1 MFNFPTALGDCA
13 LEWDADGIT
22 RVHMPDSSRS
32 RGSGPPIQPR
42 PPIEPPAHVREAAEL
57 IARLLAGEPVDL
69 GGIRVS
75 HDERVEPFARRV
87 YAATRAV
94 GPGETTSYGEVART
108 LGDPGAARA
117 VGAALGAN
125 PTPIIVPCHRVL
137 AADGS
142 LHGFSAPG
150 GIRTKRRLLEIEGA
164 PGFAQQPLF
173 V

>member
-1 MFNFPTALGDCA
+1 MFSFPTALGDCA

-22 RVHMPDSSRS
+22 RVHLPRTSST
-32 RGSGPPIQPR
+32 PR
-42 PPIEPPAHVREAAEL
+42 RPADPGLDPPAHVRHAAEL
-57 IARLLAGEPVDL
+57 ITRLLAGERADL
-69 GGIRVS
+69 SEIPVS

-87 YAATRAV
+87 FAATREL
-94 GPGETTSYGEVART
+94 GPGETTSYGEIARR

-125 PTPIIVPCHRVL
+125 PTPLIVPCHRVL
-137 AADGS
+137 AADGT

-164 PGFAQQPLF
+164 PGFTQQPLF
-173 V
+173 A

>member
-1 MFNFPTALGDCA
+1 MFSFPTTLGECA

-22 RVHMPDSSRS
+22 RVHL
-32 RGSGPPIQPR
+32 PR
-42 PPIEPPAHVREAAEL
+42 APGLRPSDPGRLPPAHVRQAADL

-69 GGIRVS
+69 QVVPVS

-87 YAATRAV
+87 YAATREV
-94 GPGETTSYGEVART
+94 RPGATTTYGEIARR

-125 PTPIIVPCHRVL
+125 PTPIVVPCHRVL

-150 GIRTKRRLLEIEGA
+150 GIRTKRRMLEIECA
-164 PGFAQQPLF
+164 PGFTQQPLF
-173 V
+173 A

>member
-1 MFNFPTALGDCA
+1 MFSFPTALGDCA

-22 RVHMPDSSRS
+22 RVRLPRASSARAQTN
-32 RGSGPPIQPR
+32 PAVD
-42 PPIEPPAHVREAAEL
+42 PPAHVRHAAEL
-57 IARLLAGEPVDL
+57 IIRLLAGERVDL
-69 GGIRVS
+69 RGIRVS

-87 YAATRAV
+87 YAATREL
-94 GPGETTSYGEVART
+94 GPGETTSYGEIARG

-125 PTPIIVPCHRVL
+125 PTPLIVPCHRVL

-150 GIRTKRRLLEIEGA
+150 GIRTKQQLLEIEGA
-164 PGFAQQPLF
+164 PGFTQQPLF
-173 V
+173 A